1 MKISGSGR
9 SSGPSS
15 TNRTTKSVGPSAS
28 GFVDHLQGAAAVEE
42 TASAHGLEAPQA
54 LSGLESL
61 LAIQAVDA
69 DGSNRGRRRMIA
81 RGEELLDRLEDIR
94 RGLLLGTIPIDRL
107 SKLSEMVRSKRDSGA
122 DPELAAL
129 LDEIELRAEV
139 ELAKLGMR

>member
-1 MKISGSGR
+1 M
-9 SSGPSS
+9 
-15 TNRTTKSVGPSAS
+15 
-28 GFVDHLQGAAAVEE
+28 QGATAVEE